1 MDLQIYKPKIELIL
15 PEKAGVERVLAA
27 AQEICRINPKLME
40 CTPESIIG
48 AVVQSILLDF
58 PISQELGFCYFV
70 PYNTNRGTR
79 DKPDWVKE
87 CQFQIGYKGFA
98 ALALRSDRISHFYG
112 HGVYSKDRFS
122 FEYGLNKDLKHKPA
136 MQVGDSLTA
145 VYVVVC
151 LQNGQKDFIV
161 LDRNEVEGLRRRNKM
176 QGEAP
181 TGAWLTD
188 PEQMWIAKAMKR
200 MRRFLPLT
208 IEAQKA
214 WNTDEKVIRLEH
226 FKPGGEL
233 KVEELEEQFAE
244 QVEESEKEKVETL
257 IRAIGQAESREMLN
271 TIWSLNSEFMQVPA
285 IAAAMRKAAAKYP
298 KPQAT
303 AK

>member
-58 PISQELGFCYFV
+58 PISREMGFCYFV
-70 PYNTNRGTR
+70 PYG
-79 DKPDWVKE
+79 KE

-112 HGVYSKDRFS
+112 HGVYSKDQFS

-145 VYVVVC
+145 VYVVAC
-151 LQNGQKDFIV
+151 FQNGQKDFIV

-176 QGEAP
+176 QGETP
-181 TGAWLTD
+181 IGAWLTD

-271 TIWSLNSEFMQVPA
+271 AIWNLNSEFMQVPA
-285 IAAAMRKAAAKYP
+285 VTAAMRKAAAKYP
-298 KPQAT
+298 KQQALP
-303 AK
+303 K

>member
-40 CTPESIIG
+40 CNPESIIG
-48 AVVQSILLDF
+48 AVIQSILLDF

-79 DKPDWVKE
+79 DNPQWVKE

-112 HGVYSKDRFS
+112 HGVYSRDTFS
-122 FEYGLNKDLKHKPA
+122 FEYGFNKKLEHKPA
-136 MQVGDSLTA
+136 MQVGDSLAA

-176 QGEAP
+176 QGETP

-208 IEAQKA
+208 IDAQKA

-226 FKPGGEL
+226 FQPGGEL
-233 KVEELEEQFAE
+233 KAELLEEQFTEQIEENEAE
-244 QVEESEKEKVETL
+244 KINTL
-257 IRAIGQAESREMLN
+257 VRAIGQAESREMLGVLWN
-271 TIWSLNSEFMQVPA
+271 VNSEFTAIPA
-285 IAAAMRKAAAKYP
+285 VATAFRKAAKKFP
-298 KPQAT
+298 KPQT
-303 AK
+303 TGK